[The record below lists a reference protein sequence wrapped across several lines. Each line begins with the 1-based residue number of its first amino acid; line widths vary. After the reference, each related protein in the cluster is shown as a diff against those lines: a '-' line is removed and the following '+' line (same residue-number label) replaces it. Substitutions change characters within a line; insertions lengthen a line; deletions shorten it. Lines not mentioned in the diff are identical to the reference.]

1 MATLPVPRYL
11 AQTAAR
17 DPAVGEWLGCLPQ
30 IVTGLASQWLLRVGA
45 LAVKPVWS
53 REWQRCKAGTRTC

>member
-17 DPAVGEWLGCLPQ
+17 DPAVGEWLGCL
-30 IVTGLASQWLLRVGA
+30 
-45 LAVKPVWS
+45 AVKHVWS
-53 REWQRCKAGTRTC
+53 REWQRRKAGTRKC

>member
-17 DPAVGEWLGCLPQ
+17 DPAVGEWLGCL
-30 IVTGLASQWLLRVGA
+30 R
-45 LAVKPVWS
+45 
-53 REWQRCKAGTRTC
+53 R